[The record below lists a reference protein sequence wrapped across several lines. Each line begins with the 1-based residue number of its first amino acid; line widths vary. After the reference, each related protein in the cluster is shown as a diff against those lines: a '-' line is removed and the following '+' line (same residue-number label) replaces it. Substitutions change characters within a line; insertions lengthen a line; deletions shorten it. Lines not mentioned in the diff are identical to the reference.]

1 MLFFIFALWYRINT
15 VDYSFHHAW
24 ILTSPRFLLL
34 INPLAHLCW
43 QIVFPLV
50 YGSIVYWMT
59 SQPSDFS
66 RFVMFLTLATQTSLV
81 AQSLGLLIG
90 AATSL
95 QVIYSNLEQTLHLY
109 KAKVKHLFLCCR
121 RLCKIINFHGLKF
134 SHDWYIILQNV
145 LFLFGGNLSSPY
157 YFPFFWHI
165 YLACIYHLHQ
175 I

>member
-1 MLFFIFALWYRINT
+1 
-15 VDYSFHHAW
+15 
-24 ILTSPRFLLL
+24 
-34 INPLAHLCW
+34 
-43 QIVFPLV
+43 
-50 YGSIVYWMT
+50 MT

-109 KAKVKHLFLCCR
+109 KAKVKHLFLYCR

-134 SHDWYIILQNV
+134 SHDWYIILQLQKRINDTECCILIWWKSKQPLLFS
-145 LFLFGGNLSSPY
+145 LFLTYLPYMYLPFTSNLRCLLTSCKIKSL
-157 YFPFFWHI
+157 FKNRFFLTYTW
-165 YLACIYHLHQ
+165 
-175 I
+175 

>member
-1 MLFFIFALWYRINT
+1 
-15 VDYSFHHAW
+15 
-24 ILTSPRFLLL
+24 
-34 INPLAHLCW
+34 
-43 QIVFPLV
+43 
-50 YGSIVYWMT
+50 MT

-109 KAKVKHLFLCCR
+109 KAKVKHLFLYCR

-134 SHDWYIILQNV
+134 SHDWYIILQLQKRINDTECYILIWWKSKQPLLFS
-145 LFLFGGNLSSPY
+145 LFLTYLPYMYLPFTSNLRCLLTSCKIKSL
-157 YFPFFWHI
+157 FKNRFFLTYTW
-165 YLACIYHLHQ
+165 
-175 I
+175 

>member
-1 MLFFIFALWYRINT
+1 
-15 VDYSFHHAW
+15 
-24 ILTSPRFLLL
+24 
-34 INPLAHLCW
+34 
-43 QIVFPLV
+43 
-50 YGSIVYWMT
+50 MT

-109 KAKVKHLFLCCR
+109 KAKVKHLFLHCR

-134 SHDWYIILQNV
+134 SHDWYIILQLQKRINDTECCILIWWKSKQPLLFS
-145 LFLFGGNLSSPY
+145 LFLTYLPYMYLPFTSNLRCLLTSCNIKSL
-157 YFPFFWHI
+157 FKNRFFLTYTW
-165 YLACIYHLHQ
+165 
-175 I
+175 